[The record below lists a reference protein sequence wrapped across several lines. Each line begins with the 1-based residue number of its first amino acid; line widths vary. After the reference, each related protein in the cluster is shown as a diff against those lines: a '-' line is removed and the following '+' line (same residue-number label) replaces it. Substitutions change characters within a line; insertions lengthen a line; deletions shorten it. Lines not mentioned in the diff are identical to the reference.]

1 MNKKFT
7 ALIVVILLVV
17 AVYLVV
23 SATNN
28 KAEPNLTELETKNN
42 QCTGYIEGSFY
53 GWSEVLPEGLHVCA
67 QDMNTQYYYCTD
79 KSIIDDERFKFGKGY
94 ELELPEGLYRVAGL
108 HPSELINPEQAKE
121 FKSISDACN
130 ANDEKCLISL
140 QTIKVSCNEVSVA
153 DLNSR
158 GELDL
163 FERFDLRQYPNY
175 LIAN

>member
-1 MNKKFT
+1 MDKKFT
-7 ALIVVILLVV
+7 VLIVIILLVV
-17 AVYLVV
+17 AVYLII
-23 SATNN
+23 NN
-28 KAEPNLTELETKNN
+28 TGNN
-42 QCTGYIEGSFY
+42 QPEVVNSETENQECTGKIEGSFY

-94 ELELPEGLYRVAGL
+94 ELELPEGLYQVAGL

-130 ANDEKCLISL
+130 ANDEKCLTTL
-140 QTIKVSCNEVSVA
+140 QTVRVICGENSIA

-158 GELDL
+158 GELNL
-163 FERFDLRQYPNY
+163 FKIFDLRQYPNY
-175 LIAN
+175 GVGN